1 MPTKVVV
8 MLDGGHLRVHAKS
21 AGRPF
26 DPEYIEKIGLACFNS
41 SETIHLIMY
50 YDCAP
55 FNGTAI
61 QPVSGTQR
69 TFTGSDAWLKKL
81 SYKDLFSVRLGV
93 LKFRG
98 FVLNNNK
105 IPYTPGQPLT
115 DADFHPDFEQKGV
128 DMRIGIDMA
137 NVSANRSADLIALA
151 TNDTDCIPAMKHA
164 RRSGLQV
171 ALVTVPGYQPV
182 PELLAHSD
190 LRRSIAW
197 PT

>member
-1 MPTKVVV
+1 MATKIVV
-8 MLDGGHLRVHAKS
+8 MLDGGHLRVHPRS
-21 AGRPF
+21 AGKTY
-26 DPEYIEKIGLACFNS
+26 DPDYIEKIGHACALAN
-41 SETIHLIMY
+41 ENIHRIMY

-55 FNGTAI
+55 FSGKATL
-61 QPVSGTQR
+61 PVSGQTT
-69 TFTGSDAWLKKL
+69 TFSGSDAWLKIL

-98 FVLNNNK
+98 YVINNNK

-115 DADFHPDFEQKGV
+115 DNDFHPEFEQKGV

-137 NVSANRSADLIALA
+137 NVSANRSVELIALA
-151 TNDTDCIPAMKHA
+151 TNDTDCIAAMKHA

-190 LRRSIAW
+190 FRRNITW
-197 PT
+197 PA